1 MIKLW
6 LEIKNFL
13 KTKEIKTKTTKK
25 TLPTKHHFGGLDRKK
40 WGLASVDFYP
50 FAENDFADNIFK
62 IMLYLPNKPENEEL
76 LDTLNE
82 AINFSRSTII
92 LKKNREFQRVFFE
105 SEKNLEN
112 FLINYTE

>member
-13 KTKEIKTKTTKK
+13 KTKKIETKTTKT
-25 TLPTKHHFGGLDRKK
+25 TLPTKHNFGGLDRKK

-50 FAENDFADNIFK
+50 FAKNDFATEILK
-62 IMLYLPNKPENEEL
+62 LYLILKDNKSKEI
-76 LDTLNE
+76 LDQ
-82 AINFSRSTII
+82 AIDFSRSTII
-92 LKKNREFQRVFFE
+92 LNKKGEFQRVFFE
-105 SEKNLEN
+105 SEKDLEN